1 MNFATFS
8 KYFAILGGKRKKKAL
23 EKTIFCDKFQWSH
36 EEEGGGGQR
45 RFDICHKKCFFLK
58 ASLTWQ
64 LILCHSLEIGW
75 SLTIPENITDAF

>member
-1 MNFATFS
+1 MVAERVGVL
-8 KYFAILGGKRKKKAL
+8 ARGGGGG
-23 EKTIFCDKFQWSH
+23 
-36 EEEGGGGQR
+36 GGGGQR
-45 RFDICHKKCFFLK
+45 RFDICFFLK